1 MLINARVL
9 VVYVKDGLHVS
20 INV

>member
-9 VVYVKDGLHVS
+9 VVDVKDGLHVS